1 MAYLIVS
8 VSFRCPFCNRASVE
22 HVIAETER
30 FDREEM
36 ARTLSRQRFDCQ
48 SCLRPLPDGTHVSAH
63 AELATPNQLRKL
75 GFCASRIN

>member
-48 SCLRPLPDGTHVSAH
+48 SCLRTLPDGTHANAH
-63 AELATPNQLRKL
+63 AEFATPNQLKTL
-75 GFCASRIN
+75 GFSPFRIN